1 MSIVRPARQALIP
14 ECLQA
19 AERKELKV
27 CMCKSFT
34 HTGR

>member
-27 CMCKSFT
+27 SVYV
-34 HTGR
+34 

>member
-19 AERKELKV
+19 AERKELKASV
-27 CMCKSFT
+27 YV
-34 HTGR
+34 

>member
-19 AERKELKV
+19 AESKELKV
-27 CMCKSFT
+27 SVYV
-34 HTGR
+34 